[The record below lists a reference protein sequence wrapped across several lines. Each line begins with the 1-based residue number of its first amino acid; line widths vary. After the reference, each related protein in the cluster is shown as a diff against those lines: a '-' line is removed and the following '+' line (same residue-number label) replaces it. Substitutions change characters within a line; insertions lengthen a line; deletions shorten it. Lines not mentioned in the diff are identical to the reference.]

1 MKRNTKEDILI
12 AALNLFAEKGFDGV
26 SVRDIAE
33 EVGIRQS
40 SLYKHYESKQDIF
53 DNILIRMEEQ
63 YQRMTLEVRAPQGAM
78 QERLTRSL
86 RRRN

>member
-33 EVGIRQS
+33 EVGIR
-40 SLYKHYESKQDIF
+40 
-53 DNILIRMEEQ
+53 
-63 YQRMTLEVRAPQGAM
+63 
-78 QERLTRSL
+78 
-86 RRRN
+86 